1 MQKMI
6 FQYDINSSIL
16 SIDTNNNNLM
26 SLGTMD
32 RIARIFTIT
41 SPFTQYGQ
49 TKN

>member
-1 MQKMI
+1 MQKII
-6 FQYDINSSIL
+6 FQYDINSALL

-26 SLGTMD
+26 STGTMD
-32 RIARIFTIT
+32 RLARIFTII